1 MVSRDLFDF
10 IISLNVE
17 FFIYDTIDHEEL
29 NFGSI
34 EVSRD
39 HEVEVDLFITLRGD
53 LENAAIDDLDP
64 SIELAGGEYDVE
76 VGEVDPDFS
85 EEPCDN

>member
-1 MVSRDLFDF
+1 
-10 IISLNVE
+10 
-17 FFIYDTIDHEEL
+17 
-29 NFGSI
+29 
-34 EVSRD
+34 
-39 HEVEVDLFITLRGD
+39 LRGD

-85 EEPCDN
+85 EEPYDN